1 MQPLYTIEDALDWL
15 QSQNGRLTMD
25 TLGTVEV
32 RIDGIAY
39 ERSQSRDTMIP
50 GARVLVAVN
59 SVRTQVLEAKHAR
72 TNAMKGTR
80 RSKAVKHGR

>member
-72 TNAMKGTR
+72 TNAMKGVR
-80 RSKAVKHGR
+80 RKGQYGKR